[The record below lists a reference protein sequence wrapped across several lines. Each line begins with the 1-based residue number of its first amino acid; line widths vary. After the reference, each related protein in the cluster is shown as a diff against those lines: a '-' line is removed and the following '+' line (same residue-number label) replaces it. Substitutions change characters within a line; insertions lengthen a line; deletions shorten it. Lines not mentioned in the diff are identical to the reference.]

1 MAQTIGPD
9 QPTPAASAEAQMV
22 DVDGHSLYL
31 SCAGTGSPAVVYVHG
46 LTQGDDYVPHRATEP
61 IRELL
66 ADDFRVCL
74 YDRRNSGDSD
84 TVDAVQTPADMLH
97 DMESVLS
104 KGGVEPPYILM
115 AASFGGLV
123 AYDFLNHHPDQ
134 VSGLVLLDAIIPDEL
149 SLDQYLPPEA
159 TFQYFSEDD
168 KCCTTE
174 RVSGFD
180 LINGPQQY
188 IGNEPDVPMIF
199 LGAALDPRVDYD
211 WGDTRIRRPLPR
223 ASATF
228 RGPLHAG
235 RTQVGGCEPLHGT
248 GGSRSDRPSRAGRR
262 RHGLH
267 PLTATI

>member
-1 MAQTIGPD
+1 
-9 QPTPAASAEAQMV
+9 
-22 DVDGHSLYL
+22 
-31 SCAGTGSPAVVYVHG
+31 
-46 LTQGDDYVPHRATEP
+46 
-61 IRELL
+61 
-66 ADDFRVCL
+66 
-74 YDRRNSGDSD
+74 
-84 TVDAVQTPADMLH
+84 MLH

-180 LINGPQQY
+180 LINGLQQY
-188 IGNEPDVPMIF
+188 IGNEPDVPMIY

-211 WGDTRIRRPLPR
+211 WVTPEYAARYPGLLQRFVDRFTPGELRWVDANHFMEPEVPDQIAQAVRDIADMASTR
-223 ASATF
+223 
-228 RGPLHAG
+228 
-235 RTQVGGCEPLHGT
+235 
-248 GGSRSDRPSRAGRR
+248 
-262 RHGLH
+262 
-267 PLTATI
+267 